1 MNAYVESFRK
11 EYPNPSPPLPN
22 NNHLLEE
29 LAYWPQDA
37 SHRIYIPEEEINLR
51 DLFLK
56 VKDQWPETMMEQ
68 LTVKR
73 ITLRIVDA
81 PEVVH
86 QTFFIVERSLWKTP

>member
-1 MNAYVESFRK
+1 MNEYVESFRK
-11 EYPNPSPPLPN
+11 EYPNPSPPLPFS
-22 NNHLLEE
+22 HPFFDV